1 MKKYLL
7 IIAVLIS
14 LNSLAQVRTTT
25 TKLDQNTVVK
35 DESGTVMPYAIWQK
49 ILQTGEY
56 SIRPIAQGSAEF
68 LLYKMSPEEKLKNEE
83 RKKARAANLPKPRQ
97 SDAFKEGEKF
107 KGEKMTDMNGNKF
120 DLKTIGDKIYVLNF
134 WFINCPPCK
143 MEIPQLNQLVT
154 KYKENKDVVFIAI
167 ALDNSSDLKEFLKS
181 LPFNYNIVDDGK
193 YYASKYGVK
202 GYPTHVIIG
211 KDGLIKFSTLGLADN
226 TVYWIEK
233 TIKEQVGG
241 I

>member
-7 IIAVLIS
+7 ILAVLLS
-14 LNSLAQVRTTT
+14 LNGFAQIRTTT
-25 TKLDQNTVVK
+25 TKLDQNTVVR
-35 DESGTVMPYAIWQK
+35 DESGAVISYEIWQK
-49 ILQTGEY
+49 ILRTGEY
-56 SIRPIAQGSAEF
+56 SVRPFSQGSAEF
-68 LLYKMSPEEKLKNEE
+68 LIYKMSPEEKLRNDE
-83 RKKARAANLPKPRQ
+83 RKKARAVNLPKPRP
-97 SDAFKEGEKF
+97 SDVFKEGEKF
-107 KGEKMTDMNGNKF
+107 KGEKITDMNGNKF
-120 DLKTIGDKIYVLNF
+120 DLKNIGDKIYVLNF

-143 MEIPQLNQLVT
+143 MEIPDLNQLVT
-154 KYKENKDVVFIAI
+154 KYKDNKDVVFIAI
-167 ALDNSSDLKEFLKS
+167 ALDNSSDLKEFLKGM
-181 LPFNYNIVDDGK
+181 PFNYNIVDDGR

-202 GYPTHVIIG
+202 AYPTHVIIG